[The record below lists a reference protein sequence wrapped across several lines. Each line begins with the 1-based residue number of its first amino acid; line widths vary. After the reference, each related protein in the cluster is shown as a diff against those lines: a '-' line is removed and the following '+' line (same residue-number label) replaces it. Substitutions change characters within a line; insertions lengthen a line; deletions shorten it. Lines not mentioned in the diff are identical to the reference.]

1 MDASVPGSAC
11 SATRMKGAMKNEL
24 SQVVDTLDGLV
35 WTARADGRVD
45 FVNRRWC
52 EYTGLGID
60 DARDQGW
67 QSVFHSD
74 DLPALLND
82 GASSR
87 ASSQAHDTEARMR
100 RFDGEYR
107 WFLIRAL
114 PLKDA
119 SGEVVGWCGLNID
132 IEDRKRAEEALRI
145 SERELRELID
155 RVPGL
160 LAVADSQGR
169 HEYASKRT
177 LAYTHNS
184 LEQVRGLGFINS
196 LHPDEQDR
204 VRQIWLNCVARG
216 EAMDVEHRMRRFD
229 GVYRWFHTRVEPFRD
244 EAGNIT
250 RWYGLLTDIDEQRRV
265 EDALRQREQQLSSAM
280 QIATVAQ
287 LSASIAHEISQPLSG
302 ILTNAS
308 TCLRMLAA
316 DPPNVE
322 GAIETARR
330 TIRDANRAT
339 DVIAR
344 LRALFARKESTT
356 EPVDLNEATR
366 AVLAILHNQLQRN
379 RIVARAELCEDLPR
393 VVGDRVQLEQVILNL
408 LLNALEAMNDVDD
421 RPKQLLVTTEREE
434 GDRVRLTVQDAGSGF
449 DDGALDKLFDAFYTT
464 KNGGMGVGLAVSR
477 SIIENHHG
485 QVWAAPNQQGPGASF
500 SFSIPRLPDTNQ
512 TSTTHVR

>member
-1 MDASVPGSAC
+1 MN
-11 SATRMKGAMKNEL
+11 GAMKSEL

-132 IEDRKRAEEALRI
+132 IEDRKRAEEALRV

-265 EDALRQREQQLSSAM
+265 
-280 QIATVAQ
+280 
-287 LSASIAHEISQPLSG
+287 
-302 ILTNAS
+302 
-308 TCLRMLAA
+308 
-316 DPPNVE
+316 
-322 GAIETARR
+322 
-330 TIRDANRAT
+330 
-339 DVIAR
+339 
-344 LRALFARKESTT
+344 
-356 EPVDLNEATR
+356 
-366 AVLAILHNQLQRN
+366 
-379 RIVARAELCEDLPR
+379 
-393 VVGDRVQLEQVILNL
+393 
-408 LLNALEAMNDVDD
+408 
-421 RPKQLLVTTEREE
+421 
-434 GDRVRLTVQDAGSGF
+434 
-449 DDGALDKLFDAFYTT
+449 
-464 KNGGMGVGLAVSR
+464 
-477 SIIENHHG
+477 
-485 QVWAAPNQQGPGASF
+485 
-500 SFSIPRLPDTNQ
+500 
-512 TSTTHVR
+512 